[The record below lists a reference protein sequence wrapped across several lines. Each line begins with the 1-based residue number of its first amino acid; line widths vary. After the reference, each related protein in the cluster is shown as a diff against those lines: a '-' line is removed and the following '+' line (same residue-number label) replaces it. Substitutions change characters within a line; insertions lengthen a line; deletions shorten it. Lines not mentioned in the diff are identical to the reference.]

1 MLYLLALFVFL
12 VFSLF
17 LCMLVLAQESRSS
30 GIGAAF
36 GAEAAT
42 SLFGGSSA
50 QILKTI
56 TAWCAGTFLLLC
68 LLFSVWT
75 SVLPKA
81 AVAAAQV
88 VLNSGAFGA

>member
-1 MLYLLALFVFL
+1 MMYLLALFGFL
-12 VFSLF
+12 FFSFL

-42 SLFGGSSA
+42 SLLGGSSA

-56 TAWCAGTFLLLC
+56 TAWGALAVLFLC

-75 SVLPKA
+75 STLPKA
-81 AVAAAQV
+81 TIASHVK
-88 VLNSGAFGA
+88 SEHGANIA

>member
-1 MLYLLALFVFL
+1 MLYLLALFIFL
-12 VFSLF
+12 IFSF
-17 LCMLVLAQESRSS
+17 FVCMLVLAQESRST

-42 SLFGGSSA
+42 SLLGGSSA

-56 TAWCAGTFLLLC
+56 TACCAGAFLFLC

-81 AVAAAQV
+81 AMAAQV
-88 VLNSGAFGA
+88 ILSAGFMA

>member
-12 VFSLF
+12 LFSFL

-42 SLFGGSSA
+42 SLLGGSSA

-56 TAWCAGTFLLLC
+56 TGWGAGIFLLLC

-75 SVLPKA
+75 SALPKA
-81 AVAAAQV
+81 TVASASVSFEEVKSA
-88 VLNSGAFGA
+88 